1 MNKNRQWIKRQIETL
16 IKDCICMKNGNE
28 IKFNDIYKTYNP
40 KMRFSERETISE
52 KHLFITSQQ
61 ILFNVLEYFVSS
73 SKCIL
78 AQECIG

>member
-1 MNKNRQWIKRQIETL
+1 MIE
-16 IKDCICMKNGNE
+16 DYICMKNGNE
-28 IKFNDIYKTYNP
+28 LEFNDILWKNKTYNP

-78 AQECIG
+78 TQECIG